1 MYYFQYGQPFFDIFF
16 IQNSNS
22 TEYHGIKNEKNL
34 VLVRLLFENLRIF
47 AAELVSKLND

>member
-22 TEYHGIKNEKNL
+22 TEYHGIKNEKKL
-34 VLVRLLFENLRIF
+34 VLVRLLFENLLTF
-47 AAELVSKLND
+47 AADWLHLINE